1 MFFSL
6 SGSETI
12 DSTSS
17 HEDYSTI
24 PLCTENDCDE
34 IYRTATKGRQVG
46 RGVIIRNKQ
55 ISGKVFLCSVGLWN
69 CLVIFN
75 FNRTSDCC

>member
-1 MFFSL
+1 MEICLRFYSIIAVFFVRL

-17 HEDYSTI
+17 HEEYNLT

-34 IYRTATKGRQVG
+34 IYRTARKGRTVG
-46 RGVIIRNKQ
+46 KGVR
-55 ISGKVFLCSVGLWN
+55 SVRDVIN
-69 CLVIFN
+69 HCLMN
-75 FNRTSDCC
+75 

>member
-1 MFFSL
+1 MFDV

-24 PLCTENDCDE
+24 PLCTESDCDE
-34 IYRTATKGRQVG
+34 IYRTARKGRQVG
-46 RGVIIRNKQ
+46 RGVSLKQ
-55 ISGKVFLCSVGLWN
+55 NFQKRKNLNFPLGIWY
-69 CLVIFN
+69 CLVIFDN
-75 FNRTSDCC
+75 NWTNDCC